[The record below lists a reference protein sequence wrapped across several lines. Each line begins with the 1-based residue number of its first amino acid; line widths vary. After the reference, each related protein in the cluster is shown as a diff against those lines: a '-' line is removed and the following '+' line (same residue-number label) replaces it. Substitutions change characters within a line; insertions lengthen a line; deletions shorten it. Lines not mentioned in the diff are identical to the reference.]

1 MIQLQ
6 EDQGLLQELCLR
18 KGKKNI
24 SNIGPSHPLFIKKID
39 RLLQLI
45 WLFAFIFIPLFEY
58 SQKKKNSK
66 QKAGS

>member
-6 EDQGLLQELCLR
+6 EDQVLLQELCLR
-18 KGKKNI
+18 KGNKNI

-45 WLFAFIFIPLFEY
+45 
-58 SQKKKNSK
+58 
-66 QKAGS
+66 